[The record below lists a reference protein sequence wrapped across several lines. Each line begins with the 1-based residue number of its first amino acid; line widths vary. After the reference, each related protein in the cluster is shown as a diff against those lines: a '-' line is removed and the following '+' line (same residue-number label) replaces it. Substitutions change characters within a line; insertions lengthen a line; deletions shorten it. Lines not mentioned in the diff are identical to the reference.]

1 MSAVTVTR
9 SFPPVFVRILR
20 ALDPRLRLAAA
31 VGWSIALVSLAV
43 ALVVGLL
50 TMREA
55 RDALEREIGQLY
67 ATHAQRLI
75 DTIDTN
81 LAGRRDWIAASA
93 KLVGF
98 RDGDLSGPDR
108 QQALADL
115 KAALKE
121 VEWAGIVDLNGV
133 VVAGTD
139 GLLVGRSVGSR
150 PWYTGAFVGP
160 YIGDVQNELLLDQ
173 ALPPTRNG
181 EPRRFVELSAPILDR
196 AGNIRGVLAV
206 TLGWSWIEA
215 LQRGTLAALRDRPS
229 AEILLL
235 GIDGT
240 VLFGSQQTPRRS
252 QIDLS
257 AYPFG
262 TSHRVD
268 RGLLAGVARST
279 GFADFPGLG
288 WSVMVREPAALAFR
302 AADRAS
308 LSIFAAIALGG
319 LVATLV
325 SVLVTGR
332 IMRRLAAVAEA
343 ADDLRT
349 GRKTQFEAPGSGD
362 VEGGGGTGSGRGSRD
377 EAGRIG
383 RSIASLIGTLQQ
395 ANAELSAVNEA
406 LDARVAERTR
416 EIERLS
422 NEARAAALV
431 RERLRISR
439 DLHDTV
445 AQTLLG
451 LLTQIRLIRRL
462 AEADPS
468 RLPDEIRHAEAAA
481 QEGLAHARAAV
492 SQLRYSPVRDDGFGP
507 ALLRLVSLLQD
518 RTASQ
523 LVLTVAEE
531 VEALTGQTAETLY
544 RMIEEALRNAV
555 RHANATT
562 IRVEVAVGRM
572 SGKDPDGGEDGL
584 LTSVRDDGSGFDVA
598 ANPSDHFGLLG
609 LREQAELIDAGLSID
624 STPGQGTC
632 VAISLPLASL
642 GIAPHMS

>member
-9 SFPPVFVRILR
+9 SSPPVFVRIMR
-20 ALDPRLRLAAA
+20 ELDPRLRLAAA

-55 RDALEREIGQLY
+55 REALEREIGQLY

-108 QQALADL
+108 QQALTDL
-115 KAALKE
+115 KAALNE

-240 VLFGSQQTPRRS
+240 VLFGSPQTPRRS

-268 RGLLAGVARST
+268 RGLLAGLARST

-332 IMRRLAAVAEA
+332 IMRRLAAVAAA

-349 GRKTQFEAPGSGD
+349 GRKTQFEAPGSDD
-362 VEGGGGTGSGRGSRD
+362 VAGGKGGSRD

-395 ANAELSAVNEA
+395 ANADLSAVNEV

-445 AQTLLG
+445 AHTLLG

-468 RLPDEIRHAEAAA
+468 RLPAEIRHAEAAA
-481 QEGLAHARAAV
+481 QEGLVHARSAV

-507 ALLRLVSLLQD
+507 ALRRLVSLLQD
-518 RTASQ
+518 RTASR
-523 LVLTVAEE
+523 LVLTVAAE

-555 RHANATT
+555 RHADAAT
-562 IRVEVAVGRM
+562 IHVEVAVDRM
-572 SGKDPDGGEDGL
+572 SGMDPNGGEGGL
-584 LTSVRDDGSGFDVA
+584 VTIVRDDGRGFDVV
-598 ANPSDHFGLLG
+598 ANPSDHFGLIG
-609 LREQAELIDAGLSID
+609 LREQAELIDAGLSVD

-632 VAISLPLASL
+632 VTISMPLASL
-642 GIAPHMS
+642 GIAPHLG